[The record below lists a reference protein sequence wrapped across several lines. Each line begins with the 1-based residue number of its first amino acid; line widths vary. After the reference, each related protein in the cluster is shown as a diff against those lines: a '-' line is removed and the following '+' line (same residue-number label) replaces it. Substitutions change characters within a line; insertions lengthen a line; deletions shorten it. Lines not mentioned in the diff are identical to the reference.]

1 MGEHRH
7 ISDEDFGIAV
17 VDGYAAGLTLRQ
29 IAEMT
34 GRTRSAVA
42 GKANRLG
49 ISRSG
54 PAGAR
59 RASTTPVSKI
69 IRKLH
74 ADGLSTTEI
83 AIATGLE
90 VSNVRRRLHLA
101 SLKLHRPKPSTS
113 RTRPTRTD
121 PTPTSPAGALQ
132 FRSGPVDLTP
142 PETSSWFADGRGCR
156 FSCWPT
162 TERDP
167 MRKRCCGA
175 EAVRGSY
182 CAYHASVVYAPATSR
197 RAA

>member
-1 MGEHRH
+1 MPVRNP

-17 VDGYAAGLTLRQ
+17 VDGYAKGLTLRQ
-29 IAEMT
+29 IAELT

-49 ISRSG
+49 ISKSV

-59 RASTTPVSKI
+59 RASKTPVSVL

-83 AIATGLE
+83 AISVGLE
-90 VSNVRRRLHLA
+90 VSNVRRRLKRAGVALNP
-101 SLKLHRPKPSTS
+101 PKPSTRRS
-113 RTRPTRTD
+113 KRPTPTD
-121 PTPTSPAGALQ
+121 PTPTSPAGALVY
-132 FRSGPVDLTP
+132 RSGPIDLTP
-142 PETSSWFADGRGCR
+142 PSTSVWFADPKGCR
-156 FSCWPT
+156 YSCWPV

-167 MRKRCCGA
+167 FAKRCCGA
-175 EAVRGSY
+175 DAVRGAY
-182 CAYHASVVYAPATSR
+182 CDYHASVVYAPATR

>member
-1 MGEHRH
+1 MPARNP
-7 ISDEDFGIAV
+7 ISNEAFGDAV
-17 VDGYAAGLTLRQ
+17 RDGYAAGLTLTQ

-90 VSNVRRRLHLA
+90 VSNVRRRLKRQRLA
-101 SLKLHRPKPSTS
+101 LNPSKPAS
-113 RTRPTRTD
+113 RSKRPTPPDR
-121 PTPTSPAGALQ
+121 TPTSPAGALQ

-142 PETSSWFADGRGCR
+142 PDTSTWFADGKGCR

-167 MRKRCCGA
+167 MAKRCCGA
-175 EAVRGSY
+175 TATRGSY
-182 CAYHASVVYAPATSR
+182 CDYHASVVYAPATK